1 MEYLGINYNLK
12 HPPVL
17 DPDFIPFGLWGES
30 YLASAKKPVA
40 IAIER
45 PDGHITVRN
54 TFIRG
59 IETSQDAD
67 FRYIERYVK
76 FLLWA
81 VGGSKVYVCGCPEI
95 TKQLREMYSPEGER
109 NFECVFFR
117 KIYEQPLQ
125 ILDLPLADCP
135 QPQDGP
141 RPIIGGHLDGCRI
154 GFDASGADIK
164 VAAVMDGNCV
174 FTQQLLWNPKKQED
188 PEYHFDIISGAL
200 KEAAAKLP
208 KVDAIGISS
217 AGILVGNAPM
227 AASLFMK
234 VPKERWE
241 DIKTIYTRAAA
252 AIGDAPV
259 AVVNDRDVTA
269 LSAAMGMGAANLMGL
284 SIGAGQ
290 AVGYADK
297 DQNIS
302 GRINELS
309 MAPIDL
315 NEEAPAEELSMDV
328 GAGNQYF
335 SVQAVIRLAAKAGI
349 ELDPEMEADE
359 KLLAVQ
365 QLLALDDPRAQAIF
379 ETIGQYLAYTLVL
392 YSKFYDI
399 RHLMLLGRVTA
410 GKGGE
415 KILRSC
421 QAVLNDEFP
430 GLQEKLHL
438 FLSDENTYRVGQA
451 VAAASLPTLC

>member
-17 DPDFIPFGLWGES
+17 DPGFIPFGLWGES
-30 YLASAKKPVA
+30 YLSSARKPVA

-45 PDGHITVRN
+45 PDGHITVRS

-59 IETSQDAD
+59 SESSREAD
-67 FRYIERYVK
+67 LRYMERYVK
-76 FLLWA
+76 FLLWS
-81 VGGSKVYVCGCPEI
+81 VGGSKVYICGCPEI
-95 TKQLREMYSPEGER
+95 AKQLKEMYSPEGER

-135 QPQDGP
+135 KPKDGP
-141 RPIIGGHLDGCRI
+141 RPIIGGHLEGCRI
-154 GFDASGADIK
+154 GFDASGTDVK
-164 VAAVMDGNCV
+164 VAAVTDGNCV
-174 FTQQLLWNPKKQED
+174 FTRRLPWNPKNQED
-188 PEYHFDIISGAL
+188 PDYHYGIICSAL
-200 KEAAAKLP
+200 KDAAAKLP
-208 KVDAIGISS
+208 QVDAIGISS

-227 AASLFMK
+227 AATLFMK

-241 DIKTIYTRAAA
+241 DVKTVYTRAAA
-252 AIGDAPV
+252 TIGDMPL

-269 LSAAMGMGAANLMGL
+269 LSAAMSMGAANLMGF
-284 SIGAGQ
+284 SIGVGQ
-290 AVGYADK
+290 AIGYADK
-297 DQNIS
+297 DQTVS

-335 SVQAVIRLAAKAGI
+335 SAGAVIRLAAKAGI
-349 ELDPEMEADE
+349 ELDPEMDTDE
-359 KLLAVQ
+359 KLVAVQ
-365 QLLALDDPRAQAIF
+365 QLMALDDPRAQAVY

-399 RHLMLLGRVTA
+399 RHLMLLGRVTT

-421 QAVLNDEFP
+421 QTVLSDEFP
-430 GLQEKLHL
+430 ALQEKLHI

-451 VAAASLPTLC
+451 VAAASLPTLY